1 MNVPDRDERLRA
13 AFARLRTEVEPRVPD
28 AARLLASPRP
38 AGRRGAR
45 RRIALSAALG
55 VVVTIA
61 LAMLRGE
68 RSMPPGAGSEDV
80 ARARA
85 TALEG
90 YPWRSPTDFL
100 LELPGAELGRTTP
113 SFDATSTLLPAI
125 ELRPRERADGHR
137 GGRNTR

>member
-1 MNVPDRDERLRA
+1 MNVPDRDERLLA
-13 AFARLRTEVEPRVPD
+13 VFARLRREVELRVPD

-38 AGRRGAR
+38 ARRPAAR
-45 RRIALSAALG
+45 RRLALSAAMGL
-55 VVVTIA
+55 VAVIA
-61 LAMLRGE
+61 IAMLRGE
-68 RSMPPGAGSEDV
+68 RSMPTGAGRED
-80 ARARA
+80 ATRARA
-85 TALEG
+85 IALEG